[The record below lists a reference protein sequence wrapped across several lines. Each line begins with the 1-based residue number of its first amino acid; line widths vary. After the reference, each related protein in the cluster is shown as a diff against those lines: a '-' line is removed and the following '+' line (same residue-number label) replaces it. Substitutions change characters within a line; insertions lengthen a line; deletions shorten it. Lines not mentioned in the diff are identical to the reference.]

1 MTGIEPARIAPID
14 PKPYIVFSFLWKS
27 KAYPIGTGRKTAY
40 LFLAQ
45 STKKY
50 ANHELPVPNRYDQLS
65 GSQSKLI
72 ILVGEIDRCMPD
84 VQLKALSLGPGIQK
98 GHQSPS
104 KRKTPKLFEQN
115 QITFLFSIECFLMWI
130 LIFFCNLLEE

>member
-1 MTGIEPARIAPID
+1 MPIKSALLAILVEMTGIEPARIAPID

-72 ILVGEIDRCMPD
+72 ILVDEIDRCFPD
-84 VQLKALSLGPGIQK
+84 VQLKALSLGPEIQK
-98 GHQSPS
+98 RS
-104 KRKTPKLFEQN
+104 
-115 QITFLFSIECFLMWI
+115 SIALKAKDFKA
-130 LIFFCNLLEE
+130 F